1 MEVVKA
7 LLDWVV
13 TFHQQLV
20 IAVCAAL
27 GSVKASLEF
36 DMDKPICVRSVDV
49 LVGLVCGVSISAH
62 YASSLSLGL
71 QSLLAVV
78 AGACGSLSVEVILQV
93 LPSLLKQ
100 FLTKYFNK

>member
-1 MEVVKA
+1 MEEIKQLV
-7 LLDWVV
+7 DWVISM
-13 TFHQQLV
+13 HEPLV
-20 IAVCAAL
+20 IAICAAL

-36 DMDKPICVRSVDV
+36 DMDKPICVRAVDV
-49 LVGLVCGVSISAH
+49 LVGLACGISVAAH

>member
-1 MEVVKA
+1 MEEIKQLVG
-7 LLDWVV
+7 WVISM
-13 TFHQQLV
+13 HEPLV
-20 IAVCAAL
+20 IAICAAL

-49 LVGLVCGVSISAH
+49 LVGLACGVSVAAH

-71 QSLLAVV
+71 QALLAVV